1 MTKTTKPPK
10 QFTLENFPDAQPKDA
25 LEIIKEPQDEPIKI
39 TQIEPV
45 TKEDELTIKIA
56 FKLPAKKAFSRV
68 QSDLRFDRELAGS
81 VVVRMLQGPLA
92 TDESEFSAVL
102 DMKGIVGGPH
112 IIGVEMFGL
121 WDSGEKLCR
130 AIREITVDYVPQ
142 TRQSRLVKVPSVRS
156 VAGADL
162 AVVSESE
169 KGIYRDI
176 EKTVKIEHRS
186 KRDDW

>member
-1 MTKTTKPPK
+1 MTNNPKHPK
-10 QFTLENFPDAQPKDA
+10 QVRLDNLPDARPKDA
-25 LEIIKEPQDEPIKI
+25 IDIIKQPQEEPITI
-39 TQIEPV
+39 TQIEPK
-45 TKEDELTIKIA
+45 TKEDELALKIA

-68 QSDLRFDRELAGS
+68 QSGLWFDRQHVGS
-81 VVVRMLQGPLA
+81 ALIRMLQGPLA

-102 DMKGIVGGPH
+102 DMKGIPAGSH
-112 IIGVEMFGL
+112 IIGVEMYGL

-130 AIREITVDYVPQ
+130 AIREITLDYVPQ
-142 TRQSRLVKVPSVRS
+142 TRQSRLVKVPTVRS

-176 EKTVKIEHRS
+176 EKTVKREQSS